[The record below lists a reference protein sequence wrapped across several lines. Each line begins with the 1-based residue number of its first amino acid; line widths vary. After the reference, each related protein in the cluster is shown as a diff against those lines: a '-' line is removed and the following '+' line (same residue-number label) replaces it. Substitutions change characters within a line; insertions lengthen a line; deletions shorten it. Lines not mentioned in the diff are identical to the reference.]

1 MRESETESYNA
12 ASMTFSA
19 KDGVR
24 RPRLQR
30 GGKSLR
36 SRCSVIRTLP
46 CPTDRRFKKKKKKKK
61 LFQVVTLTIAK
72 APNLN
77 SFREREKFLLGP
89 QGLDG
94 LQFKMIH
101 MPKWDML
108 GRPFLNPFSGNTL
121 LNTINYL

>member
-30 GGKSLR
+30 GGKSLQ
-36 SRCSVIRTLP
+36 SRWSVIRTLP
-46 CPTDRRFKKKKKKKK
+46 CPTDRRFKKKKKK
-61 LFQVVTLTIAK
+61 LFQVVTLTMGK

-77 SFREREKFLLGP
+77 LFREREKFLLDP

-94 LQFKMIH
+94 LQLKMTH

-108 GRPFLNPFSGNTL
+108 GRPFLNLFSANTL